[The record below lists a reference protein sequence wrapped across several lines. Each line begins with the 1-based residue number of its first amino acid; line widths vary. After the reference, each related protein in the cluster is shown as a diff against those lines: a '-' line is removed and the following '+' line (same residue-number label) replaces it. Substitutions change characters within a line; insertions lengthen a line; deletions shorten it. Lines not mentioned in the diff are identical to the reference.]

1 MAAPIQMMTI
11 KQAANWLNDHGCK
24 ANTSHLVRVA
34 LLRGELAVAGVA
46 GKLTLILAN
55 DVEAFAKKVCARNA
69 AA

>member
-55 DVEAFAKKVCARNA
+55 DV
-69 AA
+69 